1 MRATILIVSLAF
13 LYATS
18 ATSDAVVPEDMDGTS
33 SMNADLSEAHA
44 TVTELLASGR
54 SDKDCRDLVKVAKE
68 EVKTLVKTCQ
78 DTINKLPRGDHCMD
92 LGGALVRQATTE
104 KTKAD
109 KNYATCS
116 TELTNSMNAKVEFGS
131 RTWSSL
137 TVGKCDTFYS
147 HGNYVTA
154 KARFTAA
161 TSAKHRASGAAS
173 QAKKALETAKASHEK
188 EVHDCLCKA
197 KKDHAKVYAAGVANH
212 KANEAAWNKA
222 HEIECVLDNK
232 AKCTFAA
239 TPRCQKATLT
249 ARATSEKC

>member
-18 ATSDAVVPEDMDGTS
+18 ATSDAVVPEDMDDTS

-54 SDKDCRDLVKVAKE
+54 SDKDCRELVKVAKE

-92 LGGALVRQATTE
+92 LGGALVRQAT
-104 KTKAD
+104 
-109 KNYATCS
+109 TCS

-188 EVHDCLCKA
+188 QVHDCLCKT
-197 KKDHAKVYAAGVANH
+197 KKDHTKVYAAGAANH

-232 AKCTFAA
+232 AKCTFAG